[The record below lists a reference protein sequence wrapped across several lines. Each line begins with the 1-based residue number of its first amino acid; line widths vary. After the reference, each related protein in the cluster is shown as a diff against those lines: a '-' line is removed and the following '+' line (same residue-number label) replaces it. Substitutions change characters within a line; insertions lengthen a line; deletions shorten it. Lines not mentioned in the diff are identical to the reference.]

1 MWKTKYRFM
10 AEDNGGTAPAGGG
23 ETPASDSSM
32 SDVNSDWADLSSDV
46 NDSDVSVEAPAIT
59 TEPLAA
65 PAAPVVTPPAQPA
78 VAAEPQ
84 VVQPQQPQP
93 SVVNTEAQQP
103 TSPLVKSPEE
113 IAAMRAEYVGQLT
126 QSYQLSPEEA
136 QMMQTQPEL
145 VIPRLAADLHVR
157 VLDAVAAQL
166 PQRVYGMVNQVI
178 ASQKAEQEAEN
189 EFFKGFEDLRAHRD
203 AVLQVGKLY
212 RAANPTAS
220 KETAIAVI
228 GNFVR
233 TSLGL
238 PTPGTASSQPVVQQ
252 AANPFIPAQNSGGG
266 NMPPAQQSLWEAML
280 EDDD

>member
-1 MWKTKYRFM
+1 MWKVKYRFM

-23 ETPASDSSM
+23 ETPASDSNM

-46 NDSDVSVEAPAIT
+46 TESDVSVEAPAT
-59 TEPLAA
+59 ATEPLAT
-65 PAAPVVTPPAQPA
+65 PTAPVVTPPAQPA
-78 VAAEPQ
+78 VAAEPPA
-84 VVQPQQPQP
+84 VQPQQPQP

-103 TSPLVKSPEE
+103 TSPLARTPEE

-166 PQRVYGMVNQVI
+166 PQRVYSMVNQVI
-178 ASQKAEQEAEN
+178 TAQKIEQDAEN
-189 EFFKGFEDLRAHRD
+189 EFFKGFEDLREHRA

-220 KETAIAVI
+220 KETAIKVI
-228 GNFVR
+228 GDFVR
-233 TSLGL
+233 TSLNL
-238 PTPGTASSQPVVQQ
+238 PIPGAAQPQPAVQQ
-252 AANPFIPAQNSGGG
+252 AANPFIPAQNAGGG
-266 NMPPAQQSLWEAML
+266 SMPASQPSLWESML
-280 EDDD
+280 EED